1 MHFQELK
8 IDPNNLKK
16 GDRLI
21 NKNGFI
27 CHVDKV
33 TDDYFFVVYLD
44 QYRLPNR
51 SKFKYYK
58 TIDFYKEFE
67 DLDI

>member
-21 NKNGFI
+21 NKNGLI

-44 QYRLPNR
+44 EYQLINKY
-51 SKFKYYK
+51 KFKYYK
-58 TIDFYKEFE
+58 ISNFYEEFE